1 VIFRDVFARSF
12 YDEAIHLFCLPRQID
27 FLFDWGHPL
36 RHPVEERDPSI
47 PSTEGNPV
55 AIHPFPTKQ
64 KSPKHLLIFEA
75 SWNETLAFCANQP
88 NEKAKNGV

>member
-1 VIFRDVFARSF
+1 MLVKSGRTSLVIWRSFPILSVIFRDVIARSY
-12 YDEAIHLFCLPRQID
+12 YDEAIRLFCLPRQID

-64 KSPKHLLIFEA
+64 KSPKHL
-75 SWNETLAFCANQP
+75 
-88 NEKAKNGV
+88 